1 MSWANLTQ
9 KSGNARR
16 PPANIVLVR
25 ILVVEDERKIA
36 AVLADA
42 LRTEHYDVV
51 VSGNGEEGFFR
62 ASAEVF
68 DLVVLDV
75 MLPGRSGFDI
85 LRALRQRQIHTPV
98 LILTARDAIDDRVVG
113 LDLGADDYLV
123 KPFAVP
129 ELLARIRA
137 LLRRGRPADVLRLK
151 AADLELDVVG
161 RRATRAERTLDLT
174 VREFELLEYLL
185 RHQGHLVSREMLA
198 HDVWREPRRA
208 TPLDNVIDVQ
218 MTRLRKKV
226 DAYGGPRLIHTVRGV
241 GFVLREGEP

>member
-1 MSWANLTQ
+1 
-9 KSGNARR
+9 
-16 PPANIVLVR
+16 V
-25 ILVVEDERKIA
+25 LVVEDERKIA
-36 AVLADA
+36 AVLAEA
-42 LRTEHYDVV
+42 LTGDHYEVV
-51 VSGNGEEGFFR
+51 IAGNGEDGFFR

-68 DLVVLDV
+68 DLVVLDI
-75 MLPGRSGFDI
+75 MLPGRSGLEI
-85 LRALRQRQIHTPV
+85 LQALRQRQIHTPV
-98 LILTARDAIDDRVVG
+98 LILTARDGVDDRVCG

-137 LLRRGRPADVLRLK
+137 LLRRGRPSDLLRLK
-151 AADLELDVVG
+151 AADLELDLVA
-161 RRATRAERTLDLT
+161 RRATRGERSLDLT
-174 VREFELLEYLL
+174 VREFDLLEYLL

-226 DAYGGPRLIHTVRGV
+226 DAHGTPRLIHTVRGV